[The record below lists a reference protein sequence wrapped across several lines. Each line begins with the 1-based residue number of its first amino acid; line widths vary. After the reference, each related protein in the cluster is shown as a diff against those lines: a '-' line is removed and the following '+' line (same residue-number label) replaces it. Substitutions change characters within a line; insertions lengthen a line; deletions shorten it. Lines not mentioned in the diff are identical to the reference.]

1 MAAQKQVTI
10 NVKKGGNA
18 KLGLVEFSEGGFA
31 LGNPGLAR
39 DGNFDL
45 NAVNA
50 FDVVSGGKLFTI
62 SAGADFDTGAAKDIT
77 IDFYAAALLSV
88 DTDGTE
94 YLQWAAEGSTAAR
107 AEDALDALTPTGD
120 VVIGFVRVQT
130 KAGVNWVAGTDALTG
145 GTGGDVALST
155 VYVNVMGWVK

>member
-10 NVKKGGNA
+10 NVKKGENA
-18 KLGLVEFSEGGFA
+18 LLRRLAVSEGAFV

-50 FDVVSGGKLFTI
+50 FDVVSGGKLYTI
-62 SAGADFDTGAAKDIT
+62 SSGADFDTGTAKDIT
-77 IDFYAAALLSV
+77 IDFWAAALLSV

-94 YLQWAAEGSTAAR
+94 YLQWAAEGTTEAR
-107 AEDALDALTPTGD
+107 AIDALDALTPTGD
-120 VVIGFVRVQT
+120 VVVGYMTVQT
-130 KAGVNWVAGTDALTG
+130 DSGNNWKAGTDALTA
-145 GTGGDVALST
+145 GTGGDIADATNYYNVFGWLS
-155 VYVNVMGWVK
+155 

>member
-18 KLGLVEFSEGGFA
+18 KLGLVEFSDGGFA
-31 LGNPGLAR
+31 LANPGLAR

-45 NAVNA
+45 NAANA
-50 FDVVSGGKLFTI
+50 FDIVSSGKMYTI
-62 SAGADFDTGAAKDIT
+62 AAGADFDTGTAKDIT

-88 DTDGTE
+88 DIGGTA
-94 YLQWAAEGSTAAR
+94 YRQWAAEGATAAL
-107 AEDALDALTPTGD
+107 AVDALDALTPTGD
-120 VVIGFVRVQT
+120 VVIGYVLVQT

-155 VYVNVMGWVK
+155 VYVNLMGWVK